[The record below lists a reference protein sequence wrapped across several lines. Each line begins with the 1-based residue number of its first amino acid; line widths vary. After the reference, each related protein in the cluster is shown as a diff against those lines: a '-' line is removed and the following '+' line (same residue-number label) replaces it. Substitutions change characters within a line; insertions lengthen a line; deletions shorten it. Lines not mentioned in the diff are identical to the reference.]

1 MAWNEPGKGQD
12 PWKSGNGEQ
21 GPPDLDE
28 VVRNLQR
35 RLSGMFGGGKGSGT
49 SGSFAGLGLI
59 LMAIFV
65 AWLGTGIY
73 KIDEAERGVIMQFG
87 KYSEITM
94 PGLRW
99 HLPWPIEKVEK
110 VNVSKI
116 RSFPNKTV
124 MLTADENIVDIDLTV
139 QYRAADANAYL
150 FNVRDPDQTLND
162 VSESAIRE
170 VVGKSGMDFVLGE
183 GRTEIAQ
190 RTRTLIQET
199 LDQYGTGI
207 EVTSVNVRDAQ
218 PPEQVQAAVEDAIKA
233 REDKERFR
241 LEAQAYANDILPRAR
256 GQAVRRIEEAEAYK
270 QQVVADAQGEADR
283 FLKLLAE
290 YQKAPQVT
298 RQRLYLQTVEAV
310 LKDANKVIVDVP
322 DGNSLMYLPLDKLI
336 EQGKLMPS
344 IREYRPGGEI
354 TSSPSRTEV
363 GSTTRDRRD
372 LRSREDRG

>member
-12 PWKSGNGEQ
+12 PWKGSNGEQ

-35 RLSGMFGGGKGSGT
+35 KLSGLFGGSG
-49 SGSFAGLGLI
+49 GNFAGLGLV
-59 LMAIFV
+59 LGVLFV
-65 AWLGTGIY
+65 GWLATGIY
-73 KIDEAERGVIMQFG
+73 KVDEAERGVILQFG
-87 KYSEITM
+87 KYSETTA

-99 HLPWPIEKVEK
+99 HLPWPIESVEK

-116 RSFPNKTV
+116 RSFPNKSL
-124 MLTADENIVDIDLTV
+124 MLTADENIVDVDLTV
-139 QYRAADANAYL
+139 QYRAADANSYL

-183 GRTEIAQ
+183 GRTQIAQ
-190 RTRTLIQET
+190 RTRALIQET

-233 REDKERFR
+233 REDKERFG

-256 GQAVRRIEEAEAYK
+256 GQAVRRLEEAEAYK

-290 YQKAPQVT
+290 YEKAPQVT
-298 RQRLYLQTVEAV
+298 RQRLYLQTIEEV
-310 LKDANKVIVDVP
+310 LKDSNKVIVDVP
-322 DGNSLMYLPLDKLI
+322 EGNSLMYLPLDKLT
-336 EQGKLMPS
+336 EQGKLLPS
-344 IREYRPGGEI
+344 VRDYRQPADN
-354 TSSPSRTEV
+354 TSSSTRPSS
-363 GSTTRDRRD
+363 STSARDRSN

>member
-1 MAWNEPGKGQD
+1 MAWNESGKDKD
-12 PWKSGNGEQ
+12 PWKGSNGEQ

-28 VVRNLQR
+28 VVRNLQQKVR
-35 RLSGMFGGGKGSGT
+35 GMFGGGGG
-49 SGSFAGLGLI
+49 GSFAGLGLI
-59 LMAIFV
+59 VVVLILG
-65 AWLGTGIY
+65 WLATGIY
-73 KIDEAERGVIMQFG
+73 KIDEAERGVIMRFGQFT
-87 KYSEITM
+87 ETTM

-99 HLPWPIEKVEK
+99 HLPWPVESVEK

-116 RSFPNKTV
+116 RSFPNKSQ
-124 MLTADENIVDIDLTV
+124 MLTADENIVDVDLTV

-150 FNVRDPDQTLND
+150 FNVRDPDQTLKD

-183 GRTEIAQ
+183 GRSEIAQ

-241 LEAQAYANDILPRAR
+241 LEAEAYANDILPRAR
-256 GQAVRRIEEAEAYK
+256 GEAVRRLEEAEGYK
-270 QQVVADAQGEADR
+270 QQVVADAQGETAR
-283 FLKLLAE
+283 FLALLEE
-290 YQKAPQVT
+290 YVKAPQVT

-322 DGNSLMYLPLDKLI
+322 EGNSLMYLPLDKLV

-344 IREYRPGGEI
+344 IRDYRPSGDVAGGSRND
-354 TSSPSRTEV
+354 TSS
-363 GSTTRDRRD
+363 GTRPRD
-372 LRSREDRG
+372 NLRSREDRG

>member
-12 PWKSGNGEQ
+12 PWKGGNGEQ

-35 RLSGMFGGGKGSGT
+35 RISSMFGGGGGGS
-49 SGSFAGLGLI
+49 SLAGLGLI
-59 LMAIFV
+59 AIALVV

-73 KIDEAERGVIMQFG
+73 KIDEAERGVILRFG
-87 KYSEITM
+87 KFSETTL

-99 HLPWPIEKVEK
+99 HLPWPIESVEK

-116 RSFPNKTV
+116 NSFPNKSL
-124 MLTADENIVDIDLTV
+124 MLTADENIVDVDLTV
-139 QYRAADANAYL
+139 QWRAADANAYL

-162 VSESAIRE
+162 VAESAIRE

-190 RTRTLIQET
+190 RTRSLLQET
-199 LDQYGTGI
+199 LDLYGTGI

-233 REDKERFR
+233 REDKERFG

-256 GQAVRRIEEAEAYK
+256 GQAVRRLEEAEAYK
-270 QQVVADAQGEADR
+270 EQVVADAQGEADR

-290 YQKAPQVT
+290 YEKAPQVT
-298 RQRLYLQTVEAV
+298 RQRLYLETIESV
-310 LKDANKVIVDVP
+310 LDGASKVIVDVP
-322 DGNSLMYLPLDKLI
+322 EGNNLMYLPLDKLMQ
-336 EQGKLMPS
+336 QGAAIPGM
-344 IREYRPGGEI
+344 IEYRN
-354 TSSPSRTEV
+354 SSDSGSGSRTENT
-363 GSTTRDRRD
+363 GSSRDRSSART
-372 LRSREDRG
+372 RGDR